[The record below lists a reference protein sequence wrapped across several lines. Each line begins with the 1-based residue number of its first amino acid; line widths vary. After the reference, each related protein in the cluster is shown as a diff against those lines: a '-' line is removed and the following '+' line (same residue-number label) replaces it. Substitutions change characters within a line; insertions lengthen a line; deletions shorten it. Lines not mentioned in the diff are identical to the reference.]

1 MSEKKIDKILVGVD
15 DSADALLAFDYAIK
29 RAKEEEA
36 ELIIASVL
44 ESDELSVY
52 QAMDKDYIH
61 GKRGDLEKHIL
72 DYREKA
78 IDAGVASVRTIIGEG
93 DAGETIVKDI
103 IPKVNPDLLII
114 GSESKRGLRR
124 HFGSQAAYMAK
135 YSPTSVLVI
144 R

>member
-61 GKRGDLEKHIL
+61 ANAVTLRSIFLTTVKRPLMLVLPVYGPLLEKAML
-72 DYREKA
+72 
-78 IDAGVASVRTIIGEG
+78 
-93 DAGETIVKDI
+93 VK
-103 IPKVNPDLLII
+103 L
-114 GSESKRGLRR
+114 
-124 HFGSQAAYMAK
+124 
-135 YSPTSVLVI
+135 
-144 R
+144 